1 MYVFHCPIQ
10 SHPSSISR
18 IWVKQD
24 FPVSFIASIAID
36 KRSRLIIKALHL
48 PSWLNSLPQ
57 STMTFFSVRFHT
69 FLIMP
74 KPTNAKHIIPYIYIY
89 SFRVFFWNR
98 QLLSSKICLLP
109 HHQVKAQG
117 WHLTKSLISSFFLY
131 VFFPFII
138 ITPTVKISSH
148 SYILNLNPQVSYCF
162 FSYNI
167 YRETTMSRL
176 SHA

>member
-69 FLIMP
+69 FP
-74 KPTNAKHIIPYIYIY
+74 YNAKTNKRKTYHTIYIYIY

-162 FSYNI
+162 SLII
-167 YRETTMSRL
+167 YTGKRQC
-176 SHA
+176 HA

>member
-74 KPTNAKHIIPYIYIY
+74 KPTNAKHIIPYIYI
-89 SFRVFFWNR
+89 
-98 QLLSSKICLLP
+98 LLP
-109 HHQVKAQG
+109 RFLLKSSITFFQNLSPSSSSGEGTGMTFDKVSNLFIFSICFLPIHH
-117 WHLTKSLISSFFLY
+117 H
-131 VFFPFII
+131 
-138 ITPTVKISSH
+138 H
-148 SYILNLNPQVSYCF
+148 SDCQN
-162 FSYNI
+162 
-167 YRETTMSRL
+167 
-176 SHA
+176 